1 MEFNLN
7 NDDELSIDKF
17 ELMLKTN
24 EVGFFDSDEFEE
36 IIEHYLDEGK
46 MALARKAIHLAMN
59 QHPTS
64 VNLRL
69 FHAEMLVFDDKFKP
83 AHQLL
88 NELHELEPLNSEI
101 YIQKANIYSKTEG
114 HAKAI
119 ELLKEALELTD
130 DRADVYNLI
139 GMEYLFIEDYPNAKF
154 NFMQCLEL
162 DETDYSALYN
172 IIYCFDFLEEHHQAI
187 DFLNMFLNDHP
198 YCEVAWHQVGKQ
210 YFDLKMY
217 DKSLAA
223 FEFAIIS
230 DDLFIGAYLEKG
242 KVLEKLGRYNEAI
255 ENYQITLELDDPTS
269 FAYLRLGKC
278 FNKLGNKELAL
289 TYFEKTVTEDP
300 LLDKGWIA
308 IVDYYSKNLNYPKAL
323 NYIEKAIDVD
333 GENALYWIRYAD
345 LNKRLNFFEEA
356 EYGYRRAIELGNYED
371 KTWTSRADILLALG
385 ETEAVVSNL
394 NHGLEFY
401 PEHMELEYRLAG
413 AYYHLNEKVKGRF
426 HLQNALKSDPEYII
440 ILEEL
445 YPQVYQM
452 PEVQELLLKY
462 SK

>member
-7 NDDELSIDKF
+7 NDDEMSIEKF

-46 MALARKAIHLAMN
+46 MALARKAIHLAVA
-59 QHPTS
+59 QHPGS
-64 VNLRL
+64 VNLKL
-69 FHAEMLVFDDKFKP
+69 FQAEMLVFDDKFKP
-83 AHQLL
+83 AHKLL
-88 NELHELEPLNSEI
+88 NQLHELEPQNSEI
-101 YIQKANIYSKTEG
+101 YIQKANIYSKTEK
-114 HAKAI
+114 HDKAI
-119 ELLKEALELTD
+119 HLLNEALILTD
-130 DRADVYNLI
+130 DKADVYNLL
-139 GMEYLFIEDYPNAKF
+139 GMEFLFMEDYSNAKL
-154 NFMQCLEL
+154 NFMQCLEMD
-162 DETDYSALYN
+162 DEDYSALYN
-172 IIYCFDFLEEHHQAI
+172 IIYCFDFLEENQQAI
-187 DFLNMFLNDHP
+187 DFLNMFLNKNP
-198 YCEVAWHQVGKQ
+198 YSEVAWHQVGKQ

-217 DKSLAA
+217 EKSLAA

-230 DDLFIGAYLEKG
+230 DDYFIGAYLEKG

-278 FNKLGNKELAL
+278 YNKLGNNELAL
-289 TYFEKTVTEDP
+289 KYFTKTITEDP

-308 IVDYYSKNLNYPKAL
+308 IVDYYTKQLNYPKAL
-323 NYIEKAIDVD
+323 SYIEKAVEVD
-333 GENALYWIRYAD
+333 SENALYWIRYAN

-356 EYGYRRAIELGNYED
+356 EHGYRKAIELGNYEET
-371 KTWTSRADILLALG
+371 TWISRADILLALG

-401 PEHMELEYRLAG
+401 PEHVELEYRIAG
-413 AYYHLNEKVKGRF
+413 AYYLLNESVKARF
-426 HLQNALKSDPEYII
+426 HLQNALKSDPEFVI
-440 ILEEL
+440 ILEDL
-445 YPQVYQM
+445 YPTVLEM
-452 PEVQELLLKY
+452 PEVQQLIAKY

>member
-1 MEFNLN
+1 MEFDLN
-7 NDDELSIDKF
+7 NDDYLSIEKF

-24 EVGFFDSDEFEE
+24 EVGFFDSDEFEQ
-36 IIEHYLDEGK
+36 IIEHYLDHGK

-59 QHPTS
+59 QHPSS

-69 FHAEMLVFDDKFKP
+69 FHAEMLVFDDKFDL
-83 AHQLL
+83 AQNLL
-88 NELHELEPLNSEI
+88 DDLQELQPNNSEI
-101 YIQKANIYSKTEG
+101 FIQKANIFSKTEQ
-114 HAKAI
+114 HEKAI
-119 ELLKEALELTD
+119 ELLQIALDLTD

-139 GMEYLFIEDYPNAKF
+139 GMEFLFIEDYSSAKL

-162 DETDYSALYN
+162 DDTDYSALYN
-172 IIYCFDFLEEHHQAI
+172 IIYCFDFLQEHQQAI
-187 DFLNMFLNDHP
+187 DFLNMFLDKNP
-198 YCEVAWHQVGKQ
+198 YSEVAWHQVGKQ

-217 DKSLAA
+217 EKSLAA

-230 DDLFIGAYLEKG
+230 DEHFVGAYLEKG

-255 ENYQITLELDDPTS
+255 ENYQITLTLDDPTS

-278 FNKLGNKELAL
+278 FNKLGNDEQAIR
-289 TYFEKTVTEDP
+289 YFKKTVNEDP
-300 LLDKGWIA
+300 LLDKGWLA

-333 GENALYWIRYAD
+333 GENAMFWTRYAD
-345 LNKRLNFFEEA
+345 LNRKLNFFEEA
-356 EYGYRRAIELGNYED
+356 EYGYRRAIELGNYEK
-371 KTWTSRADILLALG
+371 KTWLSRADILLALG

-401 PEHMELEYRLAG
+401 PQEVEMEYRIAG
-413 AYYHLNEKVKGRF
+413 AYYKLNQPVKARF
-426 HLQNALKSDPEYII
+426 HLQNALKQDPEFVI

-445 YPQVYQM
+445 YP
-452 PEVQELLLKY
+452 ELLKKEEIVKLIKRH
-462 SK
+462 S

>member
-1 MEFNLN
+1 MEFNLD
-7 NDDELSIDKF
+7 DDEMSIEKF

-46 MALARKAIHLAMN
+46 MALARKAIRLAMA

-64 VNLRL
+64 VNLKL
-69 FHAEMLVFDDKFKP
+69 FHAEMLVFDDKFEP
-83 AHQLL
+83 AHVLL
-88 NELHELEPLNSEI
+88 NELHELEPENSEI
-101 YIQKANIYSKTEG
+101 YIQKANIFSKTER
-114 HAKAI
+114 HDKAI
-119 ELLKEALELTD
+119 HLLNEALILTD
-130 DRADVYNLI
+130 DKADVYNLI
-139 GMEYLFIEDYPNAKF
+139 GMEFLFTEDYSNAKV
-154 NFMQCLEL
+154 NFIQCLEL
-162 DETDYSALYN
+162 DDEDYSALYN
-172 IIYCFDFLEEHHQAI
+172 IIYCFDFLEEQEQAI
-187 DFLNMFLNDHP
+187 DFLNLFLNDHP

-217 DKSLAA
+217 EKSLAA

-255 ENYQITLELDDPTS
+255 ENYQFTLELDDPTS

-278 FNKLGNKELAL
+278 FHKLGNDEQSIK
-289 TYFEKTVTEDP
+289 YFKKTITEDP

-308 IVDYYSKNLNYPKAL
+308 IVDYYSKKLNYPKAL
-323 NYIEKAIDVD
+323 NYIEKAIEVD
-333 GENALYWIRYAD
+333 GENALYWIRYAN

-356 EYGYRRAIELGNYED
+356 EHGYRRAIELGNYEE

-385 ETEAVVSNL
+385 ETEAVISNL

-401 PEHMELEYRLAG
+401 PEHVEMEYRIAG
-413 AYYHLNEKVKGRF
+413 AYYKLNESVKARF

-445 YPQVYQM
+445 FPKVYQM
-452 PEVQELLLKY
+452 PEVQELIQKTV
-462 SK
+462 K

>member
-7 NDDELSIDKF
+7 NDDDLSIAKF

-46 MALARKAIHLAMN
+46 MTLARKAIHLAMA

-64 VNLRL
+64 VNLKL
-69 FHAEMLVFDDKFKP
+69 FHAEMLVFDDKFDL
-83 AHQLL
+83 AHNLL
-88 NELHELEPLNSEI
+88 NELHELEPQNSEI
-101 YIQKANIYSKTEG
+101 YIQKANIFSKTER
-114 HAKAI
+114 HDKAI
-119 ELLKEALELTD
+119 NLLNDALILTD
-130 DRADVYNLI
+130 DKADVYNLM
-139 GMEYLFIEDYPNAKF
+139 GMEFLFIEDYSNAKT
-154 NFMQCLEL
+154 NFMQCLDL
-162 DETDYSALYN
+162 DEMDYSALYN
-172 IIYCFDFLEEHHQAI
+172 IMYCFDFLQEHEQAI
-187 DFLNMFLNDHP
+187 EFLNSFLNDNP

-217 DKSLAA
+217 EKALAA

-289 TYFEKTVTEDP
+289 KYFKQCVTEDP

-308 IVDYYSKNLNYPKAL
+308 IVDYYTKDLNYPKAL
-323 NYIEKAIDVD
+323 SYIEKAVDVD

-345 LNKRLNFFEEA
+345 LNRRLNFFEEA
-356 EYGYRRAIELGNYED
+356 EYGYSKAIELGNYEE

-394 NHGLEFY
+394 NHGMEFY
-401 PEHMELEYRLAG
+401 PAHVAMEYRIAG
-413 AYYHLNEKVKGRF
+413 AYYKLNESVKARF
-426 HLQNALKSDPEYII
+426 HLQNALKSDRESAV

-445 YPQVYQM
+445 YPQVYEM
-452 PEVQELLLKY
+452 PEVQDLLSQYK
-462 SK
+462 

>member
-7 NDDELSIDKF
+7 NDDDLSIEKF

-36 IIEHYLDEGK
+36 IIEHYLENGK

-59 QHPTS
+59 QHPSS
-64 VNLRL
+64 VNLKL
-69 FHAEMLVFDDKFKP
+69 FHAEMLIFDDKFEL
-83 AHQLL
+83 AHELL
-88 NELHELEPLNSEI
+88 DELHELQPHNSEI
-101 YIQKANIYSKTEG
+101 FIQKANIFSKTEQ
-114 HAKAI
+114 HEKAI
-119 ELLKEALELTD
+119 NLLNDALQLTD
-130 DRADVYNLI
+130 DKADVYNLI
-139 GMEYLFIEDYPNAKF
+139 GMEFLFIEDYSSAKL

-172 IIYCFDFLEEHHQAI
+172 IIYCFDFLQENQQAI
-187 DFLNMFLNDHP
+187 DFLNMFLNKNP

-217 DKSLAA
+217 EKSLAA

-230 DDLFIGAYLEKG
+230 DDHFVGAYLEKG

-278 FNKLGNKELAL
+278 FNKLGNSELAIK
-289 TYFEKTVTEDP
+289 YFKKTINEDP
-300 LLDKGWIA
+300 LLDKGWIS
-308 IVDYYSKNLNYPKAL
+308 IVDYYSKQLNYPKAL
-323 NYIEKAIDVD
+323 SYIEKAIEVD
-333 GENALYWIRYAD
+333 GENALYWTRYAH

-356 EYGYRRAIELGNYED
+356 EYGYRKAIELGNYEQE
-371 KTWTSRADILLALG
+371 TWLSRADILLALG

-401 PEHMELEYRLAG
+401 PQQVEMEYRIAG
-413 AYYHLNEKVKGRF
+413 AYYKLNQKVKARF
-426 HLQNALKSDPEYII
+426 HLQNALKTDPEYII

-445 YPQVYQM
+445 F
-452 PEVQELLLKY
+452 PELMKEKEVKDLIAQY
-462 SK
+462 S

>member
-7 NDDELSIDKF
+7 SDDDLSIEKF

-36 IIEHYLDEGK
+36 IIEHYLENGK

-59 QHPTS
+59 QHPSS

-69 FHAEMLVFDDKFKP
+69 FHAEMLIFDDKFDV
-83 AHQLL
+83 AHGLL
-88 NELHELEPLNSEI
+88 DELHELQPQNSEI
-101 YIQKANIYSKTEG
+101 FIQKANIFSKTEQ
-114 HAKAI
+114 HEKAI
-119 ELLKEALELTD
+119 NLLNDALALTD

-139 GMEYLFIEDYPNAKF
+139 GMEFLFIEDYSSAKL

-162 DETDYSALYN
+162 DDTDYSALYN
-172 IIYCFDFLEEHHQAI
+172 IIYCFDFLQENQQAI
-187 DFLNMFLNDHP
+187 DFLNMFLNKNP

-217 DKSLAA
+217 EKSLAA

-230 DDLFIGAYLEKG
+230 DDHFVGAYLEKG

-278 FNKLGNKELAL
+278 FNKLGNSEMAIK
-289 TYFEKTVTEDP
+289 YYKKTINEDP

-308 IVDYYSKNLNYPKAL
+308 IVDYYSKLLNYPKAL
-323 NYIEKAIDVD
+323 SYIEKAIEVD
-333 GENALYWIRYAD
+333 GENALYWTRYAH

-356 EYGYRRAIELGNYED
+356 EYGYRKAIELGNYEEE
-371 KTWTSRADILLALG
+371 TWLSRADILLALG

-401 PEHMELEYRLAG
+401 PQQVEMEYRIAG
-413 AYYHLNEKVKGRF
+413 AYYKLNENVKARF
-426 HLQNALKSDPEYII
+426 HLQNALKNDPEFVI

-445 YPQVYQM
+445 FPQ
-452 PEVQELLLKY
+452 LLKEKEVKDLIARY
-462 SK
+462 S